1 MVQQFEDEVTKTTIE
16 LDSLQKILSSLHAKY
31 AEERFLLMEKSVVKR
46 INRAAF
52 AGMWIDKPLE
62 GKRKK
67 IIKKENPDTLILL
80 GDVKSS
86 IQNITKTEWNDV
98 PYFFEEIKNSLDII
112 LIPGNH
118 DSNIDRLIPNDV
130 TLIGSKGMIIDDILL
145 THGHTMPSKNYS
157 NVNNIIMGH
166 IHPVYF
172 DQNSLLNGERIWIS
186 IKTEKSKIFPSTKG
200 NLNITIIPSFNPY
213 FYATEKRYYKKSI
226 SPIVEKIKDSTMA
239 KILTLDGTIIG
250 NESIID
256 QVL

>member
-1 MVQQFEDEVTKTTIE
+1 MVTTRII
-16 LDSLQKILSSLHAKY
+16 DSEPALIV
-31 AEERFLLMEKSVVKR
+31 EE
-46 INRAAF
+46 
-52 AGMWIDKPLE
+52 
-62 GKRKK
+62 KRKNLVISDLHIGFEHKFSSNKNTVRKNSSINEIISNVTK

-86 IQNITKTEWNDV
+86 IQSITNSEWKDV
-98 PYFFEEIKNSLDII
+98 PYFFEEIKNSLEVI

-118 DSNIDRLIPNDV
+118 DSNIDRLIPSDV
-130 TLIGSKGMIIDDILL
+130 TVISSKGMIIDDVLL

-157 NVNNIIMGH
+157 SVNNIIMGH

-172 DQNSLLNGERIWIS
+172 DKNSLLNGERIWIS
-186 IKTEKSKIFPSTKG
+186 IKTDKSKIFPSTRG
-200 NLNITIIPSFNPY
+200 ELNITIVPSFNPY
-213 FYATEKRYYKKSI
+213 FYATEKKYYKKSI

-250 NESIID
+250 NESIIN

>member
-1 MVQQFEDEVTKTTIE
+1 MVTTRII
-16 LDSLQKILSSLHAKY
+16 DSEPALIV
-31 AEERFLLMEKSVVKR
+31 EE
-46 INRAAF
+46 
-52 AGMWIDKPLE
+52 
-62 GKRKK
+62 KRKNLVISDLHIGFEHKFSSNKNTVRKNSSINEIISNVTK

-86 IQNITKTEWNDV
+86 IQSITNSEWKDV
-98 PYFFEEIKNSLDII
+98 PYFFEEIKNSLDIV

-118 DSNIDRLIPNDV
+118 DSNIDKLIPSDV
-130 TLIGSKGMIIDDILL
+130 TVISSKGMIIDDVLL

-157 NVNNIIMGH
+157 SVNNIIMGH

-172 DQNSLLNGERIWIS
+172 DKNSLLNGERIWIS
-186 IKTEKSKIFPSTKG
+186 IKTDKSKIFPSTRG
-200 NLNITIIPSFNPY
+200 ELNITIVPSFNPY
-213 FYATEKRYYKKSI
+213 FYATEKKYYKKSI

-250 NESIID
+250 NESIIN